1 MSLSTKARRH
11 TLLQH
16 EHDKAE
22 PKIET
27 AAGIFR
33 IDLEPEN
40 LRLWRETLLSYSKP
54 CNLLLA
60 CESNQGEL
68 SETQLTWVVG
78 STIRATQISSPNQ
91 LVKLLEVLGIKTELA
106 ELAREHCPGVGEQI
120 TLAFYLERHGWLTAS
135 PVLTTAQAQSIRG
148 MSLHS

>member
-1 MSLSTKARRH
+1 MSLSTEARMH

-16 EHDKAE
+16 EHGNYE
-22 PKIET
+22 LKIET

-33 IDLEPEN
+33 IDLKPED
-40 LRLWRETLLSYSKP
+40 LRLWKETLLSYSKP

-78 STIRATQISSPNQ
+78 SAIRATQISSPNQ

-106 ELAREHCPGVGEQI
+106 ELAR
-120 TLAFYLERHGWLTAS
+120 
-135 PVLTTAQAQSIRG
+135 
-148 MSLHS
+148 